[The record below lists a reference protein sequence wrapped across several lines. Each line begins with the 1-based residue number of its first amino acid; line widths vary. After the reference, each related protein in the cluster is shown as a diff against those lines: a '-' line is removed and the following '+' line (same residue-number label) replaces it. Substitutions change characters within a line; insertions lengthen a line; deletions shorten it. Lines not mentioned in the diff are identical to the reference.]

1 MNPMPSTIEDPLSA
15 AVLHSAYI
23 AICYASIHYQ
33 VYKYF
38 FTIADTRLLI
48 GSDDVM
54 NRHIGA
60 LIRSLMMAHHSTPTS
75 STRNEVWY
83 LLTSQVHNFNADN
96 GPL

>member
-1 MNPMPSTIEDPLSA
+1 MNPMLSTIEDPLNLLRFNTFSSLQI
-15 AVLHSAYI
+15 V
-23 AICYASIHYQ
+23 
-33 VYKYF
+33 
-38 FTIADTRLLI
+38 FTIADTRLPI